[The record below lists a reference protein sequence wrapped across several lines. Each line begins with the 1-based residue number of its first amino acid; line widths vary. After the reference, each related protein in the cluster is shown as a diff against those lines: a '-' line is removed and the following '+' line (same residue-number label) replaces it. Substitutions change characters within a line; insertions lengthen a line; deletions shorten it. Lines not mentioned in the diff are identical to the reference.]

1 MKGIGRAA
9 KTQNSSNKKEKT
21 RQKIR
26 KIRAIE
32 KRCCYPVSPGCGG
45 GDFTERRVEGE
56 ISALGS
62 DHATCCRSPDG
73 IRLWGRR
80 AYTISINYFILLSMQ
95 WMVYFPFST
104 NSIDMFSWAKKW
116 MNSLEK
122 APGPL
127 VLFLSLNSSMVAAS
141 RCLSFIRTGP
151 MLVLRYL
158 PLLFLGQIIRFATVG
173 SRCCRHWIQHGM
185 LTFLVT
191 ERYRAKLFE
200 SSPQFSMKN
209 VQSIAIQIV
218 FVKLTRAN
226 A

>member
-127 VLFLSLNSSMVAAS
+127 VLFYPWIHLWWQLLDVYHLSERALCWCCATFLSSS
-141 RCLSFIRTGP
+141 WGKLFDLP
-151 MLVLRYL
+151 QLVLV
-158 PLLFLGQIIRFATVG
+158 AV
-173 SRCCRHWIQHGM
+173 
-185 LTFLVT
+185 VT
-191 ERYRAKLFE
+191 E
-200 SSPQFSMKN
+200 SS
-209 VQSIAIQIV
+209 
-218 FVKLTRAN
+218 TEC
-226 A
+226 